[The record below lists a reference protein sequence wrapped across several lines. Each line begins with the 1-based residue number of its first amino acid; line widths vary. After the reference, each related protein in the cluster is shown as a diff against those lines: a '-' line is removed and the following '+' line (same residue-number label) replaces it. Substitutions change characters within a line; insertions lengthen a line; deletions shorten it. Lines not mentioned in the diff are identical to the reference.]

1 MTLRNRLAPE
11 VVILA
16 AALVVRVA
24 WLIATRHLVLMN
36 DPADYQRLAVSIA
49 AGHGFGRTVVAPG
62 GGPTAFR
69 PPLWPL
75 FLAGLYWLVGVHV
88 MVARAVEV
96 VLGTLT
102 VALVGVLAGQLW
114 SRGPARVAMG
124 LAAVYPPLLLA
135 GGSLLS
141 ESLSLPLELG
151 TRAAALAAR
160 RSPRPAGW
168 ILGCGVG
175 CGLDILCR
183 PDSFILLVPV
193 GLLVGV
199 AWKTAG
205 PPPGR
210 RSPGRWSGLV
220 APAAVVVLAGLTV
233 TPWLIRD
240 AVVMHRFIP
249 VTTQGGLVASGTY
262 NDTAAHDPLHP
273 GAWRPA
279 NFVPE
284 YRPLLKGDEV
294 TEEAA
299 LRRAAL
305 HYISEHPLYPFRVS
319 GWNLLRLFDLTGL
332 SDPRASWAANGYG
345 PGLADLDPVG
355 LAVVAG
361 LILIGALSYLRR
373 RAWPS
378 RPGAW
383 PSRPG
388 TWPVWLAPFLVAA
401 VTIPVLGESLL
412 RVGIDPF
419 LILAAG
425 PGVWAIGSAL
435 TAGRG
440 AGRAPGRA
448 APTGGSAAGP

>member
-1 MTLRNRLAPE
+1 
-11 VVILA
+11 
-16 AALVVRVA
+16 
-24 WLIATRHLVLMN
+24 
-36 DPADYQRLAVSIA
+36 
-49 AGHGFGRTVVAPG
+49 
-62 GGPTAFR
+62 
-69 PPLWPL
+69 
-75 FLAGLYWLVGVHV
+75 
-88 MVARAVEV
+88 
-96 VLGTLT
+96 
-102 VALVGVLAGQLW
+102 
-114 SRGPARVAMG
+114 
-124 LAAVYPPLLLA
+124 
-135 GGSLLS
+135 
-141 ESLSLPLELG
+141 
-151 TRAAALAAR
+151 
-160 RSPRPAGW
+160 
-168 ILGCGVG
+168 
-175 CGLDILCR
+175 
-183 PDSFILLVPV
+183 
-193 GLLVGV
+193 
-199 AWKTAG
+199 TAG

-401 VTIPVLGESLL
+401 VTIPVLGESRL

-448 APTGGSAAGP
+448 APAGGSAAGACAGPCGSPRRRPTSVWGAAPSARPICWPGWAGVSTRSTWCWPGTCPTRPWPAGWPGSPKWPPRPAGYRPRWRGGGGAICGGRSSGAGRPRSTTAAGNGRSWAGTWGR

>member
-1 MTLRNRLAPE
+1 MASPTRLVPE
-11 VVILA
+11 AVILGT
-16 AALVVRVA
+16 ALVVRVV
-24 WLIATRHLVLMN
+24 WLVATRHLVLVN

-96 VLGTLT
+96 VLGTLS
-102 VALVGVLAGQLW
+102 VGLVGVLGGQLW
-114 SRGPARVAMG
+114 SRGPGRVAMG
-124 LAAVYPPLLLA
+124 LATVYPPLLLA

-141 ESLSLPLELG
+141 ESLSLPLELA
-151 TRAAALAAR
+151 TLAAALAAR

-183 PDSFILLVPV
+183 PDSFVVLVPV
-193 GLLVGV
+193 CLLV
-199 AWKTAG
+199 AAPWRSAG
-205 PPPGR
+205 RAATGR
-210 RSPGRWSGLV
+210 RRSGVLARLA

-240 AVVMHRFIP
+240 AVVMHHFVP

-262 NDTAAHDPLHP
+262 NATSADDPLHP
-273 GAWRPA
+273 AAWRPA
-279 NFVPE
+279 NLVPE
-284 YRPLLKGDEV
+284 YLPLLRGDEV

-299 LRRAAL
+299 LRRASL
-305 HYISEHPLYPFRVS
+305 HYIAGHPLYPLRAS
-319 GWNLLRLFDLTGL
+319 GWNWLRLFDLTGL

-345 PGLADLDPVG
+345 PGLADLDAMG
-355 LAVVAG
+355 LAVVVA
-361 LILIGALSYLRR
+361 LILIGALSFLRR
-373 RAWPS
+373 RS
-378 RPGAW
+378 RRGAAAGAGAGAW

-388 TWPVWLAPFLVAA
+388 SGPVWLAPFLIAA
-401 VTIPVLGESLL
+401 VTVPVLGESRL

-419 LILAAG
+419 LILAAV
-425 PGVWAIGSAL
+425 PGVLDVAQVATL
-435 TAGRG
+435 R
-440 AGRAPGRA
+440 RA
-448 APTGGSAAGP
+448 AAR